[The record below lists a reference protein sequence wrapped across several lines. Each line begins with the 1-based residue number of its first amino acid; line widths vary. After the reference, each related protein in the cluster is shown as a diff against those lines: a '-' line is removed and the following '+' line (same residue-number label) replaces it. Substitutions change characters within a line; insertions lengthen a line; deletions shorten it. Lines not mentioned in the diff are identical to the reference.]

1 MVTEKLSL
9 PGAEVQ
15 VQKPTAEASVVGAL
29 YIVIDNLLEVQG
41 ELAWEFKLWEGP
53 FFRGSPTL
61 DFYHQY
67 PYEVLTVKIGEK
79 SLLYLVG
86 KEKK

>member
-41 ELAWEFKLWEGP
+41 ELA
-53 FFRGSPTL
+53 
-61 DFYHQY
+61 
-67 PYEVLTVKIGEK
+67 
-79 SLLYLVG
+79 
-86 KEKK
+86 

>member
-15 VQKPTAEASVVGAL
+15 VQKTAAEASTVGAL

-41 ELAWEFKLWEGP
+41 EL
-53 FFRGSPTL
+53 
-61 DFYHQY
+61 
-67 PYEVLTVKIGEK
+67 V
-79 SLLYLVG
+79 
-86 KEKK
+86 